1 VTARHRSALT
11 CLFSTILAAACLL
24 SCLCTV
30 GGLSWWA
37 ATHPIPPHSP
47 TPIPPFLHTPT
58 PSYPYTSTPTPTVIP
73 TPTSDATARQRDATA
88 RQLRVFSEL
97 WQIVHDEYLYPDYN
111 GADWGDIG
119 QEYQALIE
127 AGLSD
132 EAFWITMD
140 EMLVELNDE
149 HSAFLSP
156 AEAVEEDEML
166 AGGLDYVG
174 IGVYNAI
181 PLEPEKEYV
190 VVLLVLP
197 DSPADQAGLQPHD
210 RILTVDGHPA
220 CCDAAGFSYLE
231 RLTGPEG
238 RAVQLRVQTP
248 GERARTVTVR
258 LARVQGALPI
268 EVQRIEGNIGYILI
282 PTLWD
287 DTIVGRVRQ
296 ALEELTAEKD
306 IDGLVLDLRVN
317 SGGSDTVLKGLLEL
331 FADGELGR
339 FVGRRGAEPLR
350 VAGIDIGGSQR
361 VPLVVL
367 VGRETASFAEVFSGV
382 LWELGRAQIVGRTTF
397 GNVEITYGYD
407 FEDGSRAW
415 IAQETFRPPSGTD
428 WEKTGI
434 VPDVEIPLDWDEFTV
449 EDDPQLDAALDLLR
463 TR

>member
-1 VTARHRSALT
+1 
-11 CLFSTILAAACLL
+11 
-24 SCLCTV
+24 
-30 GGLSWWA
+30 
-37 ATHPIPPHSP
+37 
-47 TPIPPFLHTPT
+47 
-58 PSYPYTSTPTPTVIP
+58 
-73 TPTSDATARQRDATA
+73 
-88 RQLRVFSEL
+88 
-97 WQIVHDEYLYPDYN
+97 
-111 GADWGDIG
+111 
-119 QEYQALIE
+119 
-127 AGLSD
+127 
-132 EAFWITMD
+132 M
-140 EMLVELNDE
+140 
-149 HSAFLSP
+149 
-156 AEAVEEDEML
+156 
-166 AGGLDYVG
+166 
-174 IGVYNAI
+174 
-181 PLEPEKEYV
+181 
-190 VVLLVLP
+190 
-197 DSPADQAGLQPHD
+197 QPHD

-287 DTIVGRVRQ
+287 DTIVGRVRH

-407 FEDGSRAW
+407 FEDGPRAW